1 MTRIAAAIE
10 KAGRKAALA
19 AFAVMMAAEA
29 AAAQKNQAQQNAAQP
44 AAREPVAARDVVILI
59 SIPDRKLAVIEAGR
73 VTHTFPVAVG
83 KEATPSPSGEFTIV
97 SRVVSPTYY
106 HPGVVIPAGPQNP
119 LGTRWIGISQTGF
132 GIHGTNEPRSIGKA
146 VSHGCIRMR
155 RADLEQ
161 LFVVVR
167 GGDTVVIRAERDDQI
182 AAVFGGAIVTADAST
197 SQATSTS
204 SSN

>member
-10 KAGRKAALA
+10 NVGRKAVLA
-19 AFAVMMAAEA
+19 AFAVMMAVDA
-29 AAAQKNQAQQNAAQP
+29 AAAQQNEAQP
-44 AAREPVAARDVVILI
+44 AASIGSATRDVVILI
-59 SIPDRKLAVIEAGR
+59 SLPDRKLALIEAGR
-73 VTHTFPVAVG
+73 VTHTFPVAIG
-83 KEATPSPSGEFTIV
+83 KDGTPSPAGQFTIV
-97 SRVVSPTYY
+97 SRVVAPTYY

-119 LGTRWIGISQTGF
+119 LGTRWIGLSQKGF

-146 VSHGCIRMR
+146 ASHGCIRMR

-161 LFVVVR
+161 LFSMVR

-182 AAVFGGAIVTADAST
+182 AAVFGGAAATVTADAST
-197 SQATSTS
+197 TQATSTS